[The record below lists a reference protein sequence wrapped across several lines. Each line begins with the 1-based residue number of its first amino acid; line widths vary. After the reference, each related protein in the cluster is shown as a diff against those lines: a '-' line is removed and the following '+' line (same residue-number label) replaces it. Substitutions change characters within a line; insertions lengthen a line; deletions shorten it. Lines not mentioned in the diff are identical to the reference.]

1 MSKMDTITFKGEN
14 GKELTF
20 ELIAELAY
28 LDYNYVILRPL
39 KKYDDL
45 DSDEAIVFRVE
56 ATENGDT
63 YIIEENDEIIDAIEE
78 IYNSE
83 EE

>member
-1 MSKMDTITFKGEN
+1 MGKIETIKFTGEN
-14 GKELTF
+14 GKEMTF
-20 ELIAELAY
+20 EIIADLTYE
-28 LDYNYVILRPL
+28 DYNYLILRPL

-45 DSDEAIVFRVE
+45 DPDQAIVFRVE
-56 ATENGDT
+56 STADRDT

-83 EE
+83 L

>member
-1 MSKMDTITFKGEN
+1 MGKIETIKFTGEN
-14 GKELTF
+14 GKEMTF
-20 ELIAELAY
+20 EIIADLTYE
-28 LDYNYVILRPL
+28 DYNYLILRPL

-45 DSDEAIVFRVE
+45 ELDQAIVFRVE
-56 ATENGDT
+56 STVDGDT

-83 EE
+83 L